1 MPVTPEPHNVSF
13 LSVMTVGVK
22 HILFTVVLLDL
33 L

>member
-13 LSVMTVGVK
+13 LLVMTVGVK
-22 HILFTVVLLDL
+22 HILFTVLDL